1 MKVRV
6 AYSGYDRIGE
16 VIEFEFD
23 WDSVTGVDPEEATV
37 TQIQYAVR
45 EAVYQETGIKEP
57 IGAFVILDGDP
68 YEMIQNL

>member
-45 EAVYQETGIKEP
+45 EAISKNRLALSSFLTAIHTK
-57 IGAFVILDGDP
+57 
-68 YEMIQNL
+68 